1 MQNLRAFLIAM
12 TIYAIII
19 ITPVII
25 GIKSIIGG

>member
-19 ITPVII
+19 LTPVII
-25 GIKSIIGG
+25 GINLIIGG